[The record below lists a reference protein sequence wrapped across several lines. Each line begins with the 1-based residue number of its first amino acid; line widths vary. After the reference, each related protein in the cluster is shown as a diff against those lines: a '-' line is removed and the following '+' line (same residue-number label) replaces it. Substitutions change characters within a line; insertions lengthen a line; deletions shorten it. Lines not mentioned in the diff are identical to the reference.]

1 MKKILCMLLAV
12 LLLASLG
19 TSAFAEG
26 EKEVK
31 KEVFEENGFTLTLT
45 DEFNEENLK
54 GHFLPYSYGQ
64 SDDGI
69 CYITFV
75 YNAMPKEELAILE
88 EKSMDELTEADL
100 ALVRS
105 KQSLLAAVYSIDTK
119 ALSAENT
126 AILEKEK
133 ENMTEFAKAGDMTYY
148 MVDLSAE
155 TEKFLDGIAPAYQEE
170 FRTLQAALEEDL
182 KNAEFFAPVIP
193 GKDLVGKSI
202 SFKATDLDGKPVKSE
217 DIFKGHDITMVNL
230 WATWCHN
237 CVDEMTGLGD
247 MARSLADKNVAVV
260 GICMDAD
267 DQLKECKAILKEH
280 KVDYLNLM
288 PVEGLE
294 ELLEW
299 QGSLPTSYFFDSEGK
314 LLCMPFRGA
323 PRTMDAYEEVI
334 DGLLAGKEVAMERP
348 DSPHTAANDEGVFR
362 VIVSDTDGN
371 LVKGATIQFCSDTTC
386 SMGKTDENGV
396 AVFKMEEGPVYSVHV
411 LKVPE
416 GYEKHTGDYETDD
429 TYCDVYISLT
439 KAA

>member
-1 MKKILCMLLAV
+1 MKKFLCLLLAV
-12 LLLASLG
+12 LLLASFS
-19 TSAFAEG
+19 TTAFAE
-26 EKEVK
+26 EDRVVIQEV
-31 KEVFEENGFTLTLT
+31 GLTLT
-45 DEFNEENLK
+45 FPDEFKEENMK
-54 GHFLPYSYGQ
+54 GTFTPYPSGELDEGLYYV
-64 SDDGI
+64 SFI
-69 CYITFV
+69 
-75 YNAMPKEELAILE
+75 YNAMPKEELAILS
-88 EKSMDELTEADL
+88 EKDMDELTEADL

-105 KQSLLAAVYSIDTK
+105 KQSLLAALYVIDFSL
-119 ALSAENT
+119 LSERNL
-126 AILEKEK
+126 AILEEETGSNK
-133 ENMTEFAKAGDMTYY
+133 MAEFTKNGDVTTYLCNLDEQTAG
-148 MVDLSAE
+148 
-155 TEKFLDGIAPAYQEE
+155 FLPNIAPAYQEE
-170 FRTLQAALEEDL
+170 FRTLQASLLEVL
-182 KNAEFFAPVIP
+182 KNAELYKPVVP
-193 GKDLVGKSI
+193 GKNLVGKTI
-202 SFKATDLDGKPVKSE
+202 SFKGTDLDGKPVKSK
-217 DIFKGHDITMVNL
+217 DIFKDHEITMVNG
-230 WATWCHN
+230 
-237 CVDEMTGLGD
+237 E

-267 DQLKECKAILKEH
+267 DQLEQCRAILEEYN
-280 KVDYLNLM
+280 VDYLNLM
-288 PVEGLE
+288 PVEDLE
-294 ELLEW
+294 ELLDW
-299 QGSLPTSYFFDSEGK
+299 NGALPTSYFFDSEGK

-416 GYEKHTGDYETDD
+416 GYEKHTGGCKTDE

>member
-1 MKKILCMLLAV
+1 MKKFLCLLLAI
-12 LLLASLG
+12 LLLASFS
-19 TSAFAEG
+19 TTAFAE
-26 EKEVK
+26 EDRVVIQEV
-31 KEVFEENGFTLTLT
+31 GLTLT
-45 DEFNEENLK
+45 FPDEFKEENMK
-54 GHFLPYSYGQ
+54 GTFTPYPSGELDEGLYYV
-64 SDDGI
+64 SFI
-69 CYITFV
+69 
-75 YNAMPKEELAILE
+75 YNAMPKEELAILS
-88 EKSMDELTEADL
+88 EKDMDELTEADL

-105 KQSLLAAVYSIDTK
+105 KQSLLAALYVIDFSL
-119 ALSAENT
+119 LSDRNL
-126 AILEKEK
+126 AILEEETGSNK
-133 ENMTEFAKAGDMTYY
+133 MAEFTKSGDVTTYLCNL
-148 MVDLSAE
+148 DEQTAE
-155 TEKFLDGIAPAYQEE
+155 YLPNIAPAYQEE
-170 FRTLQAALEEDL
+170 FRTLQASLLEVL
-182 KNAEFFAPVIP
+182 KNAELYKPVVP
-193 GKDLVGKSI
+193 GKNLVGKTI
-202 SFKATDLDGKPVKSE
+202 SFKGTDLDGKPVKSK
-217 DIFKGHDITMVNL
+217 DIFKDHEITMVNL

-237 CVDEMTGLGD
+237 CVGEMAGLGE

-267 DQLKECKAILKEH
+267 DQLEQCRAILEEYN
-280 KVDYLNLM
+280 VDYLNLM
-288 PVEGLE
+288 PVEDLE
-294 ELLEW
+294 ELLDW
-299 QGSLPTSYFFDSEGK
+299 NGALPTSYFFDSEGK

-416 GYEKHTGDYETDD
+416 GYEKHTGAYTTDD
-429 TYCDVYISLT
+429 TYCDIYISLT

>member
-1 MKKILCMLLAV
+1 MKKFLCLLLAV
-12 LLLASLG
+12 LLLASFS
-19 TSAFAEG
+19 TTAFAE
-26 EKEVK
+26 EDRVVIQEV
-31 KEVFEENGFTLTLT
+31 GLTLT
-45 DEFNEENLK
+45 FPDEFKEENMK
-54 GHFLPYSYGQ
+54 STFTPYPSGELDEGLYYV
-64 SDDGI
+64 SFI
-69 CYITFV
+69 
-75 YNAMPKEELAILE
+75 YNAMPKEELAILS
-88 EKSMDELTEADL
+88 EKDMDELTEADL

-105 KQSLLAAVYSIDTK
+105 KQSLLAALYVIDFSL
-119 ALSAENT
+119 LSERNL
-126 AILEKEK
+126 AILEEETGSNK
-133 ENMTEFAKAGDMTYY
+133 MAEFTKNGDVTTYLCNLDEQTAG
-148 MVDLSAE
+148 
-155 TEKFLDGIAPAYQEE
+155 FLPNIV
-170 FRTLQAALEEDL
+170 QASLLEVL
-182 KNAEFFAPVIP
+182 KNAELYKPVVP
-193 GKDLVGKSI
+193 GKNLVGKTI
-202 SFKATDLDGKPVKSE
+202 SFKGTDLDGKPVKSK
-217 DIFKGHDITMVNL
+217 DIFKDHEITMVNL

-237 CVDEMTGLGD
+237 CVGEMAGLGE

-267 DQLKECKAILKEH
+267 DQLEQCRAILEEYN
-280 KVDYLNLM
+280 VDYLNLM
-288 PVEGLE
+288 PVEDLE
-294 ELLEW
+294 ELLDW
-299 QGSLPTSYFFDSEGK
+299 NGALPTSYFFDSEGK

-416 GYEKHTGDYETDD
+416 GYEKHTGDCKTDE

>member
-19 TSAFAEG
+19 TSAFAE
-26 EKEVK
+26 EKAEGN
-31 KEVFEENGFTLTLT
+31 KEVFEENGFTLTLP
-45 DEFNEENLK
+45 DAFNEENLK
-54 GHFLPYSYGQ
+54 GHFLAYPYGQ

-69 CYITFV
+69 YYITFI

-105 KQSLLAAVYSIDTK
+105 KQTVMAAVYTIDVK

-133 ENMTEFAKAGDMTYY
+133 EKMTEFAKSGDLTYY
-148 MVDLSAE
+148 LVDLSAE
-155 TEKFLDGIAPAYQEE
+155 TEKFLAGIAPAYQEE
-170 FRTLQAALEEDL
+170 FRTLQAALVEAL
-182 KNAEFFAPVIP
+182 KNAEFFAPIIP
-193 GKDLVGKSI
+193 GKDLVGKTV
-202 SFKATDLDGKPVKSE
+202 SFKATDLDGKPVKSK
-217 DIFKGHDITMVNL
+217 DIFKDHEITMVNL

-237 CVDEMTGLGD
+237 CVGEMAGLGE

-267 DQLKECKAILKEH
+267 DQLEQCRAILEEYN
-280 KVDYLNLM
+280 VDYLNLM
-288 PVEGLE
+288 PVEDLE
-294 ELLEW
+294 ELLDW
-299 QGSLPTSYFFDSEGK
+299 NGALPTSYFFDSEGK

-416 GYEKHTGDYETDD
+416 GYEKHTGDYKTDE

>member
-1 MKKILCMLLAV
+1 MKKFLCLLLAV
-12 LLLASLG
+12 LLLASFS
-19 TSAFAEG
+19 TTAFAE
-26 EKEVK
+26 EDRVVIQEV
-31 KEVFEENGFTLTLT
+31 GLTLT
-45 DEFNEENLK
+45 FPDEFKEENMK
-54 GHFLPYSYGQ
+54 GTFTPYPSGELDEGLYYV
-64 SDDGI
+64 SFI
-69 CYITFV
+69 
-75 YNAMPKEELAILE
+75 YNAMPKEELAILS
-88 EKSMDELTEADL
+88 EKDMDELTEADL

-105 KQSLLAAVYSIDTK
+105 KQSLLAALYVIDFSL
-119 ALSAENT
+119 LSERNL
-126 AILEKEK
+126 AILEEETGSNK
-133 ENMTEFAKAGDMTYY
+133 MAEFTKNGDVTTYLCNL
-148 MVDLSAE
+148 DEQTAE
-155 TEKFLDGIAPAYQEE
+155 FLPNIAPAYQEE
-170 FRTLQAALEEDL
+170 FRTLQASLLEVL
-182 KNAEFFAPVIP
+182 KNAELYKPVVP
-193 GKDLVGKSI
+193 GKNLVGKTI
-202 SFKATDLDGKPVKSE
+202 SFKGTDLDGKPVKSK
-217 DIFKGHDITMVNL
+217 DIFKDHEITMVNL

-237 CVDEMTGLGD
+237 CVGEMAGLGE

-267 DQLKECKAILKEH
+267 DQLEQCRAILKEH
-280 KVDYLNLM
+280 NVDYLNLM

-386 SMGKTDENGV
+386 SMGKTDENGM
-396 AVFKMEEGPVYSVHV
+396 AVFKMEEGQVYSVHV

-416 GYEKHTGDYETDD
+416 GYEKHTGDYKTDE

>member
-19 TSAFAEG
+19 TSAFAE
-26 EKEVK
+26 EKAEGK
-31 KEVFEENGFTLTLT
+31 KEVFEENGFTLTLP
-45 DEFNEENLK
+45 DAFNEENLK
-54 GHFLPYSYGQ
+54 GHFLPYPYGQ

-69 CYITFV
+69 YYITFI

-105 KQSLLAAVYSIDTK
+105 KQTVMAAVYTIDVK

-133 ENMTEFAKAGDMTYY
+133 EKMTEFAKSGDLTYY
-148 MVDLSAE
+148 LVDLSEE
-155 TEKFLDGIAPAYQEE
+155 TEKFLAGIAPAYQEE
-170 FRTLQAALEEDL
+170 FRTLQAALVEAL
-182 KNAEFFAPVIP
+182 KNAEFFAPIIP
-193 GKDLVGKSI
+193 GKDLVGKSV
-202 SFKATDLDGKPVKSE
+202 SFKGTDLDGKPVKSE
-217 DIFKGHDITMVNL
+217 DIFKGHEITMVNL

-237 CVDEMTGLGD
+237 CVDEMTGLGE
-247 MARSLADKNVAVV
+247 MAKRLADKNVAVV

-267 DQLKECKAILKEH
+267 DELEACRAILKEH
-280 KVDYLNLM
+280 NVDYLNLM

-323 PRTMDAYEEVI
+323 PMSMDAYEEVI
-334 DGLLAGKEVAMERP
+334 DGLLAGKEVTVEIP
-348 DSPHTAANDEGVFR
+348 DSPHTAANNEGVYR

-386 SMGKTDENGV
+386 TMGKTDENGV
-396 AVFKMEEGPVYSVHV
+396 AVFKMEEGAVYSVHV
-411 LKVPE
+411 LKVPA
-416 GYEKHTGDYETDD
+416 GYEKHTGDYKTDD

>member
-1 MKKILCMLLAV
+1 MKKILCLLLAV
-12 LLLASLG
+12 LLLASFS
-19 TSAFAEG
+19 TTAFAE
-26 EKEVK
+26 EDRVVIQEV
-31 KEVFEENGFTLTLT
+31 GLTLT
-45 DEFNEENLK
+45 FPDEFKEENMK
-54 GHFLPYSYGQ
+54 GTFTPYPSGELDEGLYYV
-64 SDDGI
+64 SFI
-69 CYITFV
+69 
-75 YNAMPKEELAILE
+75 YNAMPKEELAILS
-88 EKSMDELTEADL
+88 EKDMDELTEADL

-105 KQSLLAAVYSIDTK
+105 KQSLLAALYVIDFSL
-119 ALSAENT
+119 LSERNL
-126 AILEKEK
+126 AILEEETGSNKIA
-133 ENMTEFAKAGDMTYY
+133 EFTKNGDVTTYLCNLDEQTAG
-148 MVDLSAE
+148 
-155 TEKFLDGIAPAYQEE
+155 FLPNIAPAYQEE
-170 FRTLQAALEEDL
+170 FRTLQASLLEVL
-182 KNAEFFAPVIP
+182 KNAELYKPVVP
-193 GKDLVGKSI
+193 GKNLVGKTI
-202 SFKATDLDGKPVKSE
+202 SFKGTDLDGKPVKSK
-217 DIFKGHDITMVNL
+217 DIFKDHEITMVNL

-237 CVDEMTGLGD
+237 CVGEMAGLGE
-247 MARSLADKNVAVV
+247 MAKSLADKNVAVV

-267 DQLKECKAILKEH
+267 DQLEQCRAILKEH
-280 KVDYLNLM
+280 NVDYLNLM

-416 GYEKHTGDYETDD
+416 GYEKHTGDCKTDD

>member
-1 MKKILCMLLAV
+1 MKKFLCLLLAV
-12 LLLASLG
+12 LLLASFS
-19 TSAFAEG
+19 TTAFAE
-26 EKEVK
+26 EDRVVIQEV
-31 KEVFEENGFTLTLT
+31 GLTLT
-45 DEFNEENLK
+45 FPDEFKEENMK
-54 GHFLPYSYGQ
+54 GTFTPYPSGELDEGLYYV
-64 SDDGI
+64 SFI
-69 CYITFV
+69 
-75 YNAMPKEELAILE
+75 YNAMPKEELAILS
-88 EKSMDELTEADL
+88 EKDMDELTEADL

-105 KQSLLAAVYSIDTK
+105 KQSLLAALYVIDFSL
-119 ALSAENT
+119 LSDRNL
-126 AILEKEK
+126 AILEEETGSNK
-133 ENMTEFAKAGDMTYY
+133 MAEFTKSGDVTTYLCNL
-148 MVDLSAE
+148 DEQTAE
-155 TEKFLDGIAPAYQEE
+155 YLPNIAPAYQEE
-170 FRTLQAALEEDL
+170 FRTLQASLLEVL
-182 KNAEFFAPVIP
+182 KNAELYKPVVP
-193 GKDLVGKSI
+193 GKNLVGKTI
-202 SFKATDLDGKPVKSE
+202 SFKGTDLDGKPVKSK
-217 DIFKGHDITMVNL
+217 DIFKDHEITMVNL

-237 CVDEMTGLGD
+237 CVGEMAGLGE

-267 DQLKECKAILKEH
+267 DELEACRAILKEH
-280 KVDYLNLM
+280 NVDYLNLM

-416 GYEKHTGDYETDD
+416 GYEKHTGDCKTDE

>member
-1 MKKILCMLLAV
+1 MKKILCLLLAV
-12 LLLASLG
+12 LLLASFS
-19 TSAFAEG
+19 TTAFAE
-26 EKEVK
+26 EDRVVIQEV
-31 KEVFEENGFTLTLT
+31 GLTLT
-45 DEFNEENLK
+45 FPDEFKEENMK
-54 GHFLPYSYGQ
+54 GTFTPYPSGELDEGLYYV
-64 SDDGI
+64 SFI
-69 CYITFV
+69 
-75 YNAMPKEELAILE
+75 YNAMPKEELAILS
-88 EKSMDELTEADL
+88 EKDMDELTEADL

-105 KQSLLAAVYSIDTK
+105 KQSLLAALYVIDFSL
-119 ALSAENT
+119 LSDSNL
-126 AILEKEK
+126 AILEDALA
-133 ENMTEFAKAGDMTYY
+133 NNTMAEFTKNGDVTTYLCNLDEATAEFLAKN
-148 MVDLSAE
+148 
-155 TEKFLDGIAPAYQEE
+155 APAYQEE
-170 FRTLQAALEEDL
+170 FLALQASLLDVL
-182 KNAEFFAPVIP
+182 KNAELYKPVVP
-193 GKDLVGKSI
+193 GKNLVGKTI
-202 SFKATDLDGKPVKSE
+202 SFKGTDLDGKPVKSK
-217 DIFKGHDITMVNL
+217 DIFKDHESTMVNL

-237 CVDEMTGLGD
+237 CVGEMAGLGE

-267 DQLKECKAILKEH
+267 DQLEQCRAILEEYN
-280 KVDYLNLM
+280 VDYLNLM
-288 PVEGLE
+288 PVEDLE
-294 ELLEW
+294 ELLDW
-299 QGSLPTSYFFDSEGK
+299 NGALPTSYFFDSEGK

-416 GYEKHTGDYETDD
+416 GYEKHTGDYKTDE

>member
-1 MKKILCMLLAV
+1 MKKILCLLLAV
-12 LLLASLG
+12 LLLASFS
-19 TSAFAEG
+19 TTAFAE
-26 EKEVK
+26 EDRVVIQEV
-31 KEVFEENGFTLTLT
+31 GLTLT
-45 DEFNEENLK
+45 FPDEFKEENMK
-54 GHFLPYSYGQ
+54 GTFTPYPSGELDEGLYYV
-64 SDDGI
+64 SFI
-69 CYITFV
+69 
-75 YNAMPKEELAILE
+75 YNAMPKEELAILS
-88 EKSMDELTEADL
+88 EKDMDELTEADL

-105 KQSLLAAVYSIDTK
+105 KQSLLAALYVIDFSL
-119 ALSAENT
+119 LSDRNL
-126 AILEKEK
+126 AILEEETGSNK
-133 ENMTEFAKAGDMTYY
+133 MAEFTKSGDVTTYLCNL
-148 MVDLSAE
+148 DEQTAE
-155 TEKFLDGIAPAYQEE
+155 YLPNIAPAYQEE
-170 FRTLQAALEEDL
+170 FRTLQASLLEVL
-182 KNAEFFAPVIP
+182 KNAELYKPVVP
-193 GKDLVGKSI
+193 GKNLVGKTI
-202 SFKATDLDGKPVKSE
+202 SFKGTDLDGKPVKSK
-217 DIFKGHDITMVNL
+217 DIFKDHEITMVNL

-237 CVDEMTGLGD
+237 CVGEMAGLGE

-267 DQLKECKAILKEH
+267 DQLEQCRAILEEYN
-280 KVDYLNLM
+280 VDYLNLM
-288 PVEGLE
+288 PVEDLE
-294 ELLEW
+294 ELLDW
-299 QGSLPTSYFFDSEGK
+299 NGALPTSYFFDSEGK

-416 GYEKHTGDYETDD
+416 GYEKHTGAYTTDD
-429 TYCDVYISLT
+429 TYCDIYISLT

>member
-1 MKKILCMLLAV
+1 MKKFLCLLLAV
-12 LLLASLG
+12 LLLASFS
-19 TSAFAEG
+19 TTAFAE
-26 EKEVK
+26 EDRVVIQEV
-31 KEVFEENGFTLTLT
+31 GLTLT
-45 DEFNEENLK
+45 FPDEFKEENMK
-54 GHFLPYSYGQ
+54 GTFTPYPSGELDEGLYYV
-64 SDDGI
+64 SFI
-69 CYITFV
+69 
-75 YNAMPKEELAILE
+75 YNAMPKEELAILS
-88 EKSMDELTEADL
+88 EKDMDELTEADL

-105 KQSLLAAVYSIDTK
+105 KQSLLAALYVIDFSL
-119 ALSAENT
+119 LSERNL
-126 AILEKEK
+126 AILEEETGSNK
-133 ENMTEFAKAGDMTYY
+133 MAEFTKNGDVTTYLCNLDEQTAG
-148 MVDLSAE
+148 
-155 TEKFLDGIAPAYQEE
+155 FLPNIAPAYQEE
-170 FRTLQAALEEDL
+170 FRTLQASLLEVL
-182 KNAEFFAPVIP
+182 KNAELYKPVVP
-193 GKDLVGKSI
+193 GKNLIGKTI
-202 SFKATDLDGKPVKSE
+202 SFKGTDLDGKPVKSK
-217 DIFKGHDITMVNL
+217 DIFKDHEITMVNL

-237 CVDEMTGLGD
+237 CVDEMTGLGE
-247 MARSLADKNVAVV
+247 MAKRLADKNVAVV

-267 DQLKECKAILKEH
+267 DELEACRAILKEH
-280 KVDYLNLM
+280 NVDYLNLM

-323 PRTMDAYEEVI
+323 PMSMDAYEEVI
-334 DGLLAGKEVAMERP
+334 DGLLAGKEVTVELP
-348 DSPHTAANDEGVFR
+348 DSPHTAANNEGVYR

-416 GYEKHTGDYETDD
+416 GYEKHTGGCKTDE

>member
-1 MKKILCMLLAV
+1 MKKILCLLLAV
-12 LLLASLG
+12 LLLASFS
-19 TSAFAEG
+19 TTAFAE
-26 EKEVK
+26 EDRVVIQEV
-31 KEVFEENGFTLTLT
+31 GLTLT
-45 DEFNEENLK
+45 FPDEFKEENMK
-54 GHFLPYSYGQ
+54 GTFTPYPSGELDEGLYYV
-64 SDDGI
+64 SFI
-69 CYITFV
+69 
-75 YNAMPKEELAILE
+75 YNAMPKEELAILS
-88 EKSMDELTEADL
+88 EKDMDELTEADL

-105 KQSLLAAVYSIDTK
+105 KQSLLAALYVIDFSL
-119 ALSAENT
+119 LSERNL
-126 AILEKEK
+126 AILEEETGSNK
-133 ENMTEFAKAGDMTYY
+133 MAEFTKNGDVTTYLCNL
-148 MVDLSAE
+148 DEQTAE
-155 TEKFLDGIAPAYQEE
+155 FLPNFAPAYQEE
-170 FRTLQAALEEDL
+170 FRTLQASLLEVL
-182 KNAEFFAPVIP
+182 KNAELYKPVVP
-193 GKDLVGKSI
+193 GKNLVGKTI
-202 SFKATDLDGKPVKSE
+202 SFKGTDLDGKPVKSK
-217 DIFKGHDITMVNL
+217 DIFKDHEITMVNL

-237 CVDEMTGLGD
+237 CVGEMAGLGE

-267 DQLKECKAILKEH
+267 DELEACRAILKEH
-280 KVDYLNLM
+280 NVDYLNLM

-299 QGSLPTSYFFDSEGK
+299 QGSLPTSFFFDSEGK

-386 SMGKTDENGV
+386 TMGKTDENGV

-416 GYEKHTGDYETDD
+416 GYEKHTGDYKTDE

>member
-1 MKKILCMLLAV
+1 MKKILCLLLAV
-12 LLLASLG
+12 LLLASFS
-19 TSAFAEG
+19 TTAFAE
-26 EKEVK
+26 EDRVVIQEV
-31 KEVFEENGFTLTLT
+31 GLTLT
-45 DEFNEENLK
+45 FPDEFKEENMK
-54 GHFLPYSYGQ
+54 GTFTPYPSGELDEGLYYV
-64 SDDGI
+64 S
-69 CYITFV
+69 FF
-75 YNAMPKEELAILE
+75 YNAMPKEELAILS
-88 EKSMDELTEADL
+88 EKDMDELTEADL

-105 KQSLLAAVYSIDTK
+105 KQSLLAALYVIDFSL
-119 ALSAENT
+119 LSERNL
-126 AILEKEK
+126 AILEEETGSNK
-133 ENMTEFAKAGDMTYY
+133 MAEFTKSGDVTTYLCNL
-148 MVDLSAE
+148 DEQTAE
-155 TEKFLDGIAPAYQEE
+155 YLPNIAPAYQEE
-170 FRTLQAALEEDL
+170 FRTLQASLLEVL
-182 KNAEFFAPVIP
+182 KNAELYKPVVP
-193 GKDLVGKSI
+193 GKNLVGKTI
-202 SFKATDLDGKPVKSE
+202 SFKGTDLDGKPVKSK
-217 DIFKGHDITMVNL
+217 DIFKDHEITMVNL

-237 CVDEMTGLGD
+237 CVGEMAGLGE

-267 DQLKECKAILKEH
+267 DQLEQCRAILEEYN
-280 KVDYLNLM
+280 VDYLNLM
-288 PVEGLE
+288 PVEDLE
-294 ELLEW
+294 ELLDW
-299 QGSLPTSYFFDSEGK
+299 NGALPTSYFFDSEGK

-396 AVFKMEEGPVYSVHV
+396 AIFKMEEGPVYSVHV

-416 GYEKHTGDYETDD
+416 GYEKHTGDCKTDE